1 MFLPF
6 YGFAM
11 NPFEKALDKKMAFM
25 SYDHN
30 QMTNRL
36 IYFKDSR
43 GLGVFTAP
51 PGYGKT
57 FTLRCFAE
65 SLNPQLHKVI
75 YICMSTISV
84 MDFYRQLCAE
94 LNLDTAYSKAKMV
107 TTIKEYL
114 YNSQHDRRLPFM
126 LVLDEAHH
134 LKTEILQDIKMLM
147 NYRYDSM
154 YPFTLILIGEPDL
167 NRILDRGIH
176 EALRQR
182 IAVHYD
188 FKGLGSEEIE
198 TYLQH
203 KFEIA
208 GASYREI
215 IGEGVIAAIQAGC
228 KGTPRLIDQ
237 IMTQALLAGSQEEK
251 PVITSDMILWACD
264 SLQL

>member
-6 YGFAM
+6 YGFGI
-11 NPFEKALDKKMAFM
+11 NPFDIALDTKKAFL
-25 SYDHN
+25 SFDHK

-36 IYFKDSR
+36 IYFKDSK
-43 GLGVFTAP
+43 GIGVFTAP

-57 FTLRCFAE
+57 FTMRCFAE
-65 SLNPQLHKVI
+65 SLNPQLHRVI
-75 YICMSTISV
+75 YICMSTLSA
-84 MDFYRQLCAE
+84 MDFYRQLCLE
-94 LNLDTAYSKAKMV
+94 LNLDTGYSKAKMV
-107 TTIKEYL
+107 RTIKEHL
-114 YNSQHDRRLPFM
+114 YNSHRERRLPFM

-134 LKTEILQDIKMLM
+134 LKTEILQDFKMLM
-147 NYRYDSM
+147 NYQYDSM

-167 NRILDRGIH
+167 NRILDRSTH

-188 FKGLGSEEIE
+188 FQGLNSDEIE

-215 IGEGVIAAIQAGC
+215 IGEGVIAAIEAGC
-228 KGTPRLIDQ
+228 KGTPRMIDQ